1 MIIKTWQDR
10 LKGGF
15 GHNDATTVSAAM
27 QAEINEL
34 RAALAA
40 KLVPMTPEE
49 IEKLALTHEAFG
61 FGRVDAR
68 GLTTHGFDPEGLH
81 AFVNAVEAHH
91 NRKLGGA

>member
-40 KLVPMTPEE
+40 KLVPMTEDKI
-49 IEKLALTHEAFG
+49 IELCQAECEHFRWPSSAINI
-61 FGRVDAR
+61 AR
-68 GLTTHGFDPEGLH
+68 
-81 AFVNAVEAHH
+81 AVEAHH
-91 NRKLGGA
+91 SQRLAGG